1 MNIYLTN
8 HRTICTRDTELID
21 EVPYPQKVHW
31 FPDTYKNVHTGL
43 VYAPHKLAEK
53 VLDKALLDSL
63 KQTKKG
69 KSAFILAG
77 GNSNFAGVNHS
88 KAKPTRLTYDY
99 KILPLSLTQVYA
111 GRIAALCDA
120 NDLIITDASA
130 CASSLKVMVDVQT
143 LIRMYGFSRVV
154 VLSVEDSVSNSTL
167 KFFGESGACLT
178 HEKEVTQM
186 TKPSA
191 FDSLNEGFYVGQG
204 SVFAVFEAENALAY
218 EPKAELVGAWT
229 ASEQSTNAI
238 GQRDD
243 GQGFKNAFEGAM
255 YHTGVEPNEIS
266 IIKTHGTGTKSNN
279 QAEKTAILSTFNDFV
294 ATSYKQKIGHT
305 MGASGLLETILLS
318 EDLKSGQVPAIENRT
333 EDDKQFL
340 SEPVNVPDGLCLSLA
355 AGMGNIYSAAIFNMR
370 T

>member
-8 HRTICTRDTELID
+8 YRIAHTKDTELLDDIA
-21 EVPYPQKVHW
+21 YPQKVHW
-31 FPDTYKNVHTGL
+31 FPDTYKNAHTGL
-43 VYAPHKLAEK
+43 VYPPHKLADK

-63 KQTKKG
+63 KQTKTG

-77 GNSNFAGVNHS
+77 GNSNFAGNS
-88 KAKPTRLTYDY
+88 NTKGKPNRLSYDY
-99 KILPLSLTQVYA
+99 KILPLTLTQVYA
-111 GRIAALCDA
+111 GRIAASCGA
-120 NDLIITDASA
+120 NDLVMTDASA

-154 VLSVEDSVSNSTL
+154 VLSVEDAVSISTL
-167 KFFGESGACLT
+167 QFFGESGASLT
-178 HEKEVTQM
+178 KEIEDKTGM
-186 TKPSA
+186 KPSA
-191 FDSLNEGFYVGQG
+191 FDNNNQGFYVGQG
-204 SVFAVFEAENALAY
+204 AVFAVFEAENATSY

-229 ASEQSTNAI
+229 ASEVSTNAI

-255 YHTGVEPNEIS
+255 YHTGVNPNDIS

-279 QAEKTAILSTFNDFV
+279 QAEKSAILSTFTDFV

-305 MGASGLLETILLS
+305 MGSSGLLETILLS

-333 EDDKQFL
+333 EHDDQFL
-340 SEPVNVPDGLCLSLA
+340 SEPVSIPDGLCLSLA

-370 T
+370 I